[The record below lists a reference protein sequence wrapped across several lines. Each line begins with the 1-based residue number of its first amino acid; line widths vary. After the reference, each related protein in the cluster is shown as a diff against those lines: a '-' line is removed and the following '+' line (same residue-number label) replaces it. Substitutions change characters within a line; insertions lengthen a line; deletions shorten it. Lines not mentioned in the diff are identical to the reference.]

1 MGAINFLKNIDL
13 EREKRIKIMQN
24 YVPDDQL
31 KWHEI
36 VNNIKDAQL
45 RSKLLTAFDFAQSIK
60 YNHVGLKSNV
70 YFTHPIRVSY
80 MAMLSQ
86 TKEIDIL
93 EAGIV
98 GLLHNVFE
106 LSNHEIGEIAD
117 IVGMNLATQVF
128 DLTVNRELQ
137 WDKIYKENYYLKI
150 NNNPKSCRIV
160 KILDKLDNIFLL
172 DLNDDQSVKERY
184 LQEIVKYI
192 VPMVKK
198 DMPELFPYF
207 QKLVDFQFYKLNE

>member
-1 MGAINFLKNIDL
+1 MDALNFLKNIDL
-13 EREKRIKIMQN
+13 EREKRIKIIQN

-36 VNNIKDAQL
+36 VNNIKDTQL

-106 LSNHEIGEIAD
+106 LSNHEIKEIAD
-117 IVGMNLATQVF
+117 IVGMNLATQIF

-150 NNNPKSCRIV
+150 NNNPQSCRIV

-172 DLNDDQSVKERY
+172 DLNDDQSVKEMY

-192 VPMVKK
+192 IPMVKK

-207 QKLVDFQFYKLNE
+207 QKLVDFQFFKLND